1 MNRRSLFISNFNK
14 KTIFWIKAGILLV
27 SVLVFCMVM
36 AGEFEESYCAAVIDK
51 AERLQSIE
59 EPKLVLLGDSNVVLG
74 IDSAQLEDALGMPV
88 VNMALHAGIGNVF
101 HERMA
106 RLNVTEGDVYV
117 YAPCSFDDKDKI
129 EDPVLA
135 WTAIGRHWEL
145 FDLIPEHDRWRMVK
159 RYPTFLKK
167 CINRFVEGTGDSEI
181 GEIYSRSNFNEYG
194 DMAYKNPEYRWKF
207 VEPVVP
213 SKVNDRTA
221 ERIDELAVWLEE
233 RGATLVVAAY
243 PIADGELTSARE
255 GFVEFQEE
263 LEQKL
268 ECEVISD
275 FTDYMYDYDYFYD
288 SPLHLTVEGTDLR
301 TKQLI
306 SDLENSSL
314 F

>member
-1 MNRRSLFISNFNK
+1 MGKDMNRRSLFISNFNK
-14 KTIFWIKAGILLV
+14 KTIFWIKAVIIFF
-27 SVLVFCMVM
+27 SIIVFCAVM
-36 AGEFEESYCAAVIDK
+36 AEQFEENYCAAVIDK
-51 AERLQSIE
+51 AERLRSIE
-59 EPKLVLLGDSNVVLG
+59 GPKLVLLGDSNVVLG
-74 IDSAQLEDALGMPV
+74 VDSRQLEEAFGMPV

-106 RLNVTEGDVYV
+106 RLNVAKGDVYI

-135 WTAIGRHWEL
+135 WTAIGNHWEL
-145 FDLIPEHDRWRMVK
+145 FNLIPEHDRWRMVK

-167 CINRFVEGTGDSEI
+167 CINRFIEGTGDSEI

-194 DMAYKNPEYRWKF
+194 DIAYKNPEYRWNF
-207 VEPVVP
+207 TEPVVP

-221 ERIDELAVWLEE
+221 ERIDELAEWLEE

-243 PIADGELTSARE
+243 PIADGELTSDRE
-255 GFVEFQEE
+255 EFTKFQEE

-268 ECEVISD
+268 KCKVISD

-288 SPLHLTVEGTDLR
+288 SPLHLTAEGTDLR
-301 TKQLI
+301 T
-306 SDLENSSL
+306 SRRV
-314 F
+314 